1 MQNLDKIR
9 VLIPLEKDFKNYE
22 GELKALYTKN
32 QKKITD
38 TNSFEFIRDNT
49 WFYMF
54 LNKDALVGA
63 IYFFIDNEHLF
74 LNAFSKRKNFVVN
87 LKCLTMALT
96 WFNCPIFAEAQNR
109 ASALTLLRV
118 GFKRV
123 KDNLF
128 VYNRA

>member
-1 MQNLDKIR
+1 
-9 VLIPLEKDFKNYE
+9 
-22 GELKALYTKN
+22 
-32 QKKITD
+32 
-38 TNSFEFIRDNT
+38 
-49 WFYMF
+49 MF

-87 LKCLTMALT
+87 LKCLTMALA